1 MVIGDRATVQYS
13 KCGLTKDLYNCNKI
27 DLDLYD
33 MVRLIMPNILLALT
47 YAWLHCCDGFKS
59 LYTNHDT

>member
-1 MVIGDRATVQYS
+1 
-13 KCGLTKDLYNCNKI
+13 
-27 DLDLYD
+27 

-59 LYTNHDT
+59 LLIMTPKSFSKQEVYLAKPMWIATWLGYYWKPIGTH